1 MAHDY
6 ADHVREQ
13 RTQKEQYFAENPR
26 SPVPP
31 ADREDFPGLEYF
43 PVDEDMR
50 FELALYEHEDH
61 ETLTVETTTGNTQE
75 YLRWGEF
82 RFEVD
87 GEAVSLQAYKG
98 DPSEDRLWVPFRDE
112 TNAEETYGAG
122 RYIDLERERHYHD
135 GVWVL
140 DFNQAYNPTCAYNE
154 AYECPLIPTEN
165 WLDVPIEAGEKDYP
179 GDPHGI
185 DHQH

>member
-13 RTQKEQYFAENPR
+13 RKQKEQFFAESPR
-26 SPVPP
+26 SPIPG
-31 ADREDFPGLEYF
+31 DQQEDFPGLEYF
-43 PVDEDMR
+43 PVDESLR
-50 FELALYEHEDH
+50 FELELHEHDEK
-61 ETLTVETTTGNTQE
+61 ESLVVETTTGNEQE

-87 GEAVSLQAYKG
+87 GEAVTLQAYKG
-98 DPSEDRLWVPFRDE
+98 DPDEDRLWVPFRDE
-112 TNAEETYGAG
+112 TSGEETYGAG
-122 RYIDLERERHYHD
+122 RYIDLERDHHYRD

-140 DFNQAYNPTCAYNE
+140 DFNHAYNPTCAYNE

-165 WLDVPIEAGEKDYP
+165 WLEVPIEAGEKSYP
-179 GDPHGI
+179 GDPHGG
-185 DHQH
+185 HHH